1 MPTLN
6 PFENKMAQRPS
17 LWRHLLWI
25 FPVLI
30 VAVGVTANL
39 ASRTETLPAPAPKNA
54 KTETP
59 SPFPPVPNGDGAKPV
74 AAKPDPL
81 PPIRYRPNH
90 AAVGATN
97 LAATN
102 ALPPTT
108 ETPLLENGPRVVRN
122 IFETQLAL
130 NRIGISCGTIDGAIG
145 SQTRAALRAFQLR
158 DHLPITGELDAE
170 TRQRLTIDVPAHTSY
185 AVTTN
190 DLARL
195 RTLGSNWLE
204 KSKQDRIDY
213 ESVLELVAERFHTST
228 NLIRKLNPAVNWTN
242 FAADTVL
249 QVPNAQRPPA
259 ATKAAFIRI
268 SLSLKTLQAFDANT
282 NLLVHF
288 PCSIAKRV
296 EKRPVGNLTVAV
308 AARDPNYT
316 FDPENFPDSPEAKQK
331 TGKLVLKPGPNNPV
345 GTVWIGLDRPGYG
358 IHGTPHPE
366 QVGRTESLGCFR
378 LANWNAEFL
387 FTLVRPGTPVIVEL

>member
-6 PFENKMAQRPS
+6 PFAKKISSSPS
-17 LWRHLLWI
+17 PWRHLLWI
-25 FPVLI
+25 LPVLI
-30 VAVGVTANL
+30 VAAGVVAKF
-39 ASRTETLPAPAPKNA
+39 ASRAERPSVPVEKIPAQLPLTNTQK
-54 KTETP
+54 
-59 SPFPPVPNGDGAKPV
+59 PVPV

-81 PPIRYRPNH
+81 PPVRYRPNH
-90 AAVGATN
+90 ATAGATN
-97 LAATN
+97 LTATN
-102 ALPPTT
+102 TLPVPT
-108 ETPLLENGPRVVRN
+108 ETPLPENGPRVVRN
-122 IFETQLAL
+122 VFEAQLAL
-130 NRIGISCGTIDGAIG
+130 NRHGISSGPIDGAIG
-145 SQTRAALRAFQLR
+145 SQTRAALRAFQQR

-170 TRQRLTIDVPAHTSY
+170 TKQRLTLDVAAYTNY
-185 AVTTN
+185 AITTN

-195 RTLGSNWLE
+195 RPLGSNWLE

-213 ESVLELVAERFHTST
+213 ESVLELVAEKFHAST
-228 NLIRKLNPAVNWTN
+228 NLIRKLNPVVNWTN
-242 FAADTVL
+242 CIADTVVK
-249 QVPNAQRPPA
+249 VPNAQRPPT

-296 EKRPVGNLTVAV
+296 EKRPVGNLIVAV
-308 AARDPNYT
+308 TARDPNYT

-331 TGKLVLKPGPNNPV
+331 LGKLVLQPGPNNPV

-378 LANWNAEFL
+378 LANWNAEYL
-387 FTLVRPGTPVIVEL
+387 FTLVRPGTLVLVEL